1 MANPFDQFDSAHAA
15 SGGNPFDQFDA
26 KPASAKTASSPSAT
40 LGGFTASNPATWA
53 LAGLD
58 SAGMGLGT
66 KNPFMAMPDQFKQD
80 VAAAHEG
87 LGWMDYPLGAAAYAV
102 GPGKIL
108 GPAGKAISE
117 AGSALPGIAGRIA
130 GTPMI
135 AEGALAGGA
144 SSAIA
149 DPTNLTGIATGAATG
164 GALGA
169 AAHGLTKGANAGLSK
184 FFGKEGS
191 IDPQTAIAATKA
203 ARDEAYAPLK
213 NIAFNPDDVLNAHTS
228 VTLTP
233 GMGAD
238 VTSGMENMLA
248 KQRNAIQ
255 NGGNTANDIADYMTN
270 LKSVSGSPSASN
282 GDKLLAGQTASN
294 LSDLLTNANPITD
307 HAPGEA
313 AQTLEQAQTAHQQ
326 YMMAQNLAE
335 WQRRESVG
343 ASVGQAPLTEAEK
356 YYQGPDALQ
365 NYKTLTDLYQKSQDS
380 TSKLSWALGHM
391 GAHAIG
397 AAGGMMAGWPGEFIG
412 EGLGYLFAKPAINK
426 ALKGYDKTQL
436 LKAYQQAYPQLT
448 GQQLLGAQPGPEV
461 GDAIKNIMLGSAY

>member
-1 MANPFDQFDSAHAA
+1 MVNPFDQFDSA
-15 SGGNPFDQFDA
+15 GGNPFNQFDA
-26 KPASAKTASSPSAT
+26 GVKAAPAQTDASSKMSGIGRTLENALT
-40 LGGFTASNPATWA
+40 LGGADWLYSKVPGMPSLATQQAQTEAARQSVPAA
-53 LAGLD
+53 IR
-58 SAGMGLGT
+58 
-66 KNPFMAMPDQFKQD
+66 
-80 VAAAHEG
+80 
-87 LGWMDYPLGAAAYAV
+87 YPAEIGAYAV
-102 GPGKIL
+102 GPGKLL
-108 GPAGKAISE
+108 GPAAAAVTGGPIA
-117 AGSALPGIAGRIA
+117 AGV
-130 GTPMI
+130 
-135 AEGALAGGA
+135 AEGAMAGGL
-144 SSAIA
+144 SSGFGSNF
-149 DPTNLTGIATGAATG
+149 DPSATATGAATG
-164 GALGA
+164 GVLGGVAGGIGKGVAKLGA
-169 AAHGLTKGANAGLSK
+169 TP
-184 FFGKEGS
+184 GS
-191 IDPQTAIAATKA
+191 IDPVAAIAKTKQL
-203 ARDEAYAPLK
+203 RDEAYAPLK
-213 NIAFNPDDVLNAHTS
+213 NIAFNPDDVLNAHTGA
-228 VTLTP
+228 TLTP
-233 GMGAD
+233 GMAAD
-238 VTSGMENMLA
+238 VTSGMQSMLG
-248 KQRNAIQ
+248 KQRDAIQ
-255 NGGNTANDIADYMTN
+255 SGGNTANDIADYMTN

-313 AQTLEQAQTAHQQ
+313 AQTLQQAQTAHQQ

-412 EGLGYLFAKPAINK
+412 EGLGYLFAKPAINR

-448 GQQLLGAQPGPEV
+448 GQQLSGAQEGPQV
-461 GDAIKNIMLGSAY
+461 GDLIKNITLGSAY

>member
-1 MANPFDQFDSAHAA
+1 MANPFDQFDSAHA
-15 SGGNPFDQFDA
+15 SGGNPFDQFDTGA
-26 KPASAKTASSPSAT
+26 KAAPAQTDASSKMSGIGRTLENALT
-40 LGGFTASNPATWA
+40 LGGADWLYSKVPGMPSLQTQQAQTEAARQSVPAA
-53 LAGLD
+53 IR
-58 SAGMGLGT
+58 
-66 KNPFMAMPDQFKQD
+66 
-80 VAAAHEG
+80 
-87 LGWMDYPLGAAAYAV
+87 YPAEIGAYAV
-102 GPGKIL
+102 GPGKLL
-108 GPAGKAISE
+108 GPAAATVTGGPIA
-117 AGSALPGIAGRIA
+117 AGV
-130 GTPMI
+130 
-135 AEGALAGGA
+135 AEGAMAGGL
-144 SSAIA
+144 SSGFGSNF
-149 DPTNLTGIATGAATG
+149 DPSSTVTGAATG
-164 GALGA
+164 GVLGGVAGGIGKGVAKLGA
-169 AAHGLTKGANAGLSK
+169 TP
-184 FFGKEGS
+184 GS
-191 IDPQTAIAATKA
+191 IDPVAAIAKTKQL
-203 ARDEAYAPLK
+203 RDEAYAPLK

-228 VTLTP
+228 ATLTP

-238 VTSGMENMLA
+238 VTSGMESMLA
-248 KQRNAIQ
+248 KQRDAIQ
-255 NGGNTANDIADYMTN
+255 SGGNTANDIADYMTN

-313 AQTLEQAQTAHQQ
+313 AQTLQQAQTAHQQ

-448 GQQLLGAQPGPEV
+448 GQQLSGAQPGPEV

>member
-1 MANPFDQFDSAHAA
+1 MANPFDQFDSAHA
-15 SGGNPFDQFDA
+15 SGGNPFDQFDTGA
-26 KPASAKTASSPSAT
+26 KAAPAQTDASSKMSGIGRTLENALT
-40 LGGFTASNPATWA
+40 LGGADWLYSKVPGMPSLQTQQAQTEAARQSVPAA
-53 LAGLD
+53 IR
-58 SAGMGLGT
+58 
-66 KNPFMAMPDQFKQD
+66 
-80 VAAAHEG
+80 
-87 LGWMDYPLGAAAYAV
+87 YPAEIGAYAV
-102 GPGKIL
+102 GPGKLL
-108 GPAGKAISE
+108 GPAAAAVTGGPIA
-117 AGSALPGIAGRIA
+117 AGV
-130 GTPMI
+130 
-135 AEGALAGGA
+135 AEGAMAGGL
-144 SSAIA
+144 SSGFGSNF
-149 DPTNLTGIATGAATG
+149 DPGSTATGAATG
-164 GALGA
+164 GVLGGVAGGIGKGVAKLGA
-169 AAHGLTKGANAGLSK
+169 TP
-184 FFGKEGS
+184 GS
-191 IDPQTAIAATKA
+191 VDPVAAIAKTKQL
-203 ARDEAYAPLK
+203 RDEAYAPLK
-213 NIAFNPDDVLNAHTS
+213 NIAFNPGDVLNAHTG

-233 GMGAD
+233 GMAAD
-238 VTSGMENMLA
+238 VSSGMQSMLG
-248 KQRNAIQ
+248 KQRDAIQ
-255 NGGNTANDIADYMTN
+255 SGGNTANDIADYMTN

-313 AQTLEQAQTAHQQ
+313 AQTLQQAQTAHQQ

-412 EGLGYLFAKPAINK
+412 EGLGYLFAKPAINR

-448 GQQLLGAQPGPEV
+448 GQPLTGAQSGPEV